1 MVCSFKLKKKKI
13 KIKRVAMHYFFF
25 SFGNL
30 CTICS
35 VKVKIERKE
44 IRVID
49 WRHLR
54 YLKFRAC
61 SQWAGLN
68 GIDLIL
74 VIAKMTVK
82 VNHMNKRALCLP
94 RVAFVQTEAMMGSW
108 FRIYLFF
115 FIFSDGLLSAGGV
128 PIYTKRDLGLLID
141 FVRENYP

>member
-1 MVCSFKLKKKKI
+1 MCFYINIHLFNSWYARLNWRKKNKNKEGCHALI
-13 KIKRVAMHYFFF
+13 FF

-35 VKVKIERKE
+35 VKEKIEWKE

-49 WRHLR
+49 WRYLR

-61 SQWAGLN
+61 SKWAGIN

-82 VNHMNKRALCLP
+82 VNHVNKRALCLP
-94 RVAFVQTEAMMGSW
+94 CVAFVQTGAMMGSW
-108 FRIYLFF
+108 FRICFFF
-115 FIFSDGLLSAGGV
+115 FIFSDGVLSAGGV
-128 PIYTKRDLGLLID
+128 STYL
-141 FVRENYP
+141 Y